1 MERERV
7 EGEGGGLND
16 KGTDKVSLLSK
27 GTYTREKAFLRHVLI
42 EDSR

>member
-16 KGTDKVSLLSK
+16 KGLIKFLLSK